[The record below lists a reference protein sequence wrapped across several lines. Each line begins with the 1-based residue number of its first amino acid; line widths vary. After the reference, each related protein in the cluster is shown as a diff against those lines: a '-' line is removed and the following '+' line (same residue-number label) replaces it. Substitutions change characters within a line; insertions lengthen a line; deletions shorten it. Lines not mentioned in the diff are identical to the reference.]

1 MTGEGII
8 TMAVS
13 FIASTLDIFYQPE
26 LENDRFY
33 GVERCFHLE
42 HDRCSV
48 HLGQPNEEA
57 DYVVE
62 YTGQ

>member
-1 MTGEGII
+1 
-8 TMAVS
+8 MAVS
-13 FIASTLDIFYQPE
+13 FIAATLDIFYQPE